1 VTRKNGME
9 ASFTGEYWDFF
20 GRGVYVDVTTGEPLF
35 LSKDKLESGCGGPSF
50 SAPASPGMVVEEEGR
65 GHGIKRTEMRGRS
78 GDEHQGH
85 VFTDGPKQKGDLRYC
100 IDSAALRFIPY
111 EKMERRGTD
120 GLWNP
125 YECAIS
131 KDPGSI

>member
-1 VTRKNGME
+1 VTKKNGME

-35 LSKDKLESGCGGPSF
+35 LSKDKLESGCGGPGF

-78 GDEHQGH
+78 GDEHRDMCSP
-85 VFTDGPKQKGDLRYC
+85 T
-100 IDSAALRFIPY
+100 ALS
-111 EKMERRGTD
+111 RRGTLD
-120 GLWNP
+120 TASTAPL
-125 YECAIS
+125 
-131 KDPGSI
+131 